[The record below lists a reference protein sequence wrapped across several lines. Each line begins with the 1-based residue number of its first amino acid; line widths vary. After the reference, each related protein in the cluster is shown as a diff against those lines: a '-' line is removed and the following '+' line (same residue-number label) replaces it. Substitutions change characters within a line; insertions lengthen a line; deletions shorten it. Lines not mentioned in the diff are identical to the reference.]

1 MLITYCQVTFLLRKI
16 DFCDTLETDDYM
28 ENPINE
34 RLKNIRTA
42 LKLSQ
47 RDFSKGIF
55 LRQSSYARI
64 EQGKITVN
72 ERIIELVC
80 SKYNVNKAFLKDGN
94 GKMFSGNP
102 PDVKLEHLNHI
113 FYQLN
118 ELFQD
123 YLIIQAKE
131 LLKVQQKNNTK

>member
-1 MLITYCQVTFLLRKI
+1 MKNLV
-16 DFCDTLETDDYM
+16 
-28 ENPINE
+28 NE
-34 RLKNIRTA
+34 RLKAIRTA

-64 EQGKITVN
+64 EQGKISVN

-80 SKYNVNKAFLKDGN
+80 SKYNINRSFLKDGK

-102 PDVKLEHLNHI
+102 PDVKLEHLNQI
-113 FYQLN
+113 FKQLN
-118 ELFQD
+118 NLFQD

-131 LLKVQQKNNTK
+131 LLKVQQKYDN

>member
-1 MLITYCQVTFLLRKI
+1 
-16 DFCDTLETDDYM
+16 M

-34 RLKNIRTA
+34 RLKAVRTA

-80 SKYNVNKAFLKDGN
+80 SKYNVNKTYLKDGK

-102 PDVKLEHLNHI
+102 PDVKLEQLNRI
-113 FYQLN
+113 FNELN

-131 LLKVQQKNNTK
+131 LLRVQQKKDV

>member
-1 MLITYCQVTFLLRKI
+1 
-16 DFCDTLETDDYM
+16 M
-28 ENPINE
+28 ENPINK
-34 RLKNIRTA
+34 RLKAVRTA

-80 SKYNVNKAFLKDGN
+80 SKYNVNKTYLKDGK
-94 GKMFSGNP
+94 GRMFSGNP
-102 PDVKLEHLNHI
+102 PDVKLE
-113 FYQLN
+113 QLN
-118 ELFQD
+118 RIFNELNGLFQD

-131 LLKVQQKNNTK
+131 LLRVQQRKDD

>member
-1 MLITYCQVTFLLRKI
+1 M
-16 DFCDTLETDDYM
+16 
-28 ENPINE
+28 NSPINE
-34 RLKNIRTA
+34 RLKAVRTA
-42 LKLSQ
+42 LSLSQ

-64 EQGKITVN
+64 EQGKITIN

-80 SKYNVNKAFLKDGN
+80 SKYNVNKTYLKDGK

-102 PDVKLEHLNHI
+102 PDVKLE
-113 FYQLN
+113 QLN
-118 ELFQD
+118 RVFNELNGLFQD

-131 LLKVQQKNNTK
+131 LLKIQQKQGD

>member
-1 MLITYCQVTFLLRKI
+1 
-16 DFCDTLETDDYM
+16 M

-34 RLKNIRTA
+34 RLKAVRTA

-80 SKYNVNKAFLKDGN
+80 SKYNVNKTYLKDGK
-94 GKMFSGNP
+94 GRMFSGNP
-102 PDVKLEHLNHI
+102 PDVKLE
-113 FYQLN
+113 QLN
-118 ELFQD
+118 RIFNELNGLFQD

-131 LLKVQQKNNTK
+131 LLRVQQRKDD